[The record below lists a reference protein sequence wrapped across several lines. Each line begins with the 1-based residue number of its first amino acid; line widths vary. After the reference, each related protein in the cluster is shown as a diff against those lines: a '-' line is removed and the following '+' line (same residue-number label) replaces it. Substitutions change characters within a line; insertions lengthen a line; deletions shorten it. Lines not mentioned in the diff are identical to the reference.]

1 MASRISQHNAKILN
15 PSKPKKNAG
24 CNCRNPEEC
33 PIPGDCLAT
42 NIVYQALID
51 SEIGYF
57 NYFGM
62 TGNERYGNHKHD
74 LKCRDSKGTT
84 LSNKVWELRD
94 ANKKFKIKWSIVDRA
109 YPRAPGAKSCDLC
122 AAERMHIAMGR
133 RGFKRLPEGCVLL
146 NKRQEIMAKCRHKRR
161 HTLARVE
168 NQ

>member
-1 MASRISQHNAKILN
+1 MLIHVNLQDSMSSLLQRIS
-15 PSKPKKNAG
+15 PT
-24 CNCRNPEEC
+24 R
-33 PIPGDCLAT
+33 
-42 NIVYQALID
+42 YQ
-51 SEIGYF
+51 SSTEII
-57 NYFGM
+57 N
-62 TGNERYGNHKHD
+62 
-74 LKCRDSKGTT
+74 
-84 LSNKVWELRD
+84 

-168 NQ
+168 DQ